1 MYVSRYIFFK
11 HRSNLKA
18 NIDLY
23 FIIVTDFSLTQWKA
37 ENGLVSL
44 SEGDSHLLQEELRI
58 SQYLWTYSCSRESDD
73 YIPHTNY
80 WKDGN
85 YISIKKN
92 KLDQARSSNL

>member
-1 MYVSRYIFFK
+1 MDNFSVEMYVSMHIHF
-11 HRSNLKA
+11 S
-18 NIDLY
+18 NIDQFVYIETDINLY

-58 SQYLWTYSCSRESDD
+58 SQYLWTYGCSRESDD
-73 YIPHTNY
+73 FIHHTNY

-85 YISIKKN
+85 YLILKTN
-92 KLDQARSSNL
+92 